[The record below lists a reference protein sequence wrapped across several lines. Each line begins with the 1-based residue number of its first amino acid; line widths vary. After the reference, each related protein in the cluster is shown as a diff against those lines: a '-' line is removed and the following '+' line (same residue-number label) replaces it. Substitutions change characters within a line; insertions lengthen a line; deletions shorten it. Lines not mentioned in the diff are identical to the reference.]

1 MERVIE
7 ILEEELDDN
16 KRRINKVQN
25 NKNLYT
31 KLNNIIYLLNTS
43 KKDFVEEYKKN
54 EEVRKVIKELVP
66 IDELES
72 IEKEINNLYFLI
84 QSGMY
89 NKEEIKVQKEQSL
102 NTLNALEQLLVE
114 IAEQID
120 ISDVVDIE
128 DDLVNLIGLLKNKKQ
143 ITDFDSIQKIIDNS
157 NIKDKINL
165 VKSLLLYNTTIYEQ
179 ELKNKNKK
187 SFTIEGIVLE
197 SIKIYL
203 EDPDNLQKVLE
214 IASRKTGANLTTI
227 HEFKDTPEEVIDDLT
242 KEIVALSQEGL
253 SVEDSF
259 KEYFVNND
267 PEYHESLLIE
277 EDLFL
282 DDESVEE
289 TTEISEVK
297 RQIELGYKYVEEH
310 KDLVGT
316 LDEEEKDSVDN
327 YIRSLY
333 KNKENR
339 VTIYQRK
346 KSDLDKEATYEIKLI
361 LDMLENL
368 ESFDKLDEQTLRKA
382 SKRISEIL
390 ESLQEVKKYQ
400 SERLTQGN
408 LIYLMNNKT
417 NKSFFEENLNLEDNK
432 KGINSYY
439 YKEINEAL
447 QSLENRGVVS
457 TNSRKV
463 GTYFTK
469 NLELTGVRVLLG
481 ENIRIYYIPVGN
493 NDTLLLGVRVKD
505 SNDNFLK
512 ELDEIVAKNIVQI
525 ETILERINSSK
536 KDELIRDSRLKTN
549 VIRLLLEDDA
559 ESLAEIVDNNIPEDI
574 EILDEP
580 QTKK

>member
-282 DDESVEE
+282 DDERVEE

>member
-187 SFTIEGIVLE
+187 SFTIDGIVLE

-214 IASRKTGANLTTI
+214 IASRKTGTNLTTI
-227 HEFKDTPEEVIDDLT
+227 HEFKDTPEEIINNLT
-242 KEIVALSQEGL
+242 KEIVALSQEGI
-253 SVEDSF
+253 SVEESF

-282 DDESVEE
+282 DDERVEE

-400 SERLTQGN
+400 SEKLTQGN

-549 VIRLLLEDDA
+549 VIRLLLEDDV